1 MARHILIIVENL
13 PVPFDRRV
21 WQEAT
26 ALREAGHE
34 VTVICPRAKGQVAPR
49 ETLDGIRIYRHWLP
63 EAEGVKGY
71 LIEYPVALIMQTLL
85 SFLVRL
91 RHGAIHTI
99 QGCSPP
105 DLIWL
110 VALLHRPF
118 GTRYVFDHHDLSPEL
133 YETKFARRDGFYRLL
148 LWMERMTFRLSRTSI
163 ATNETFKEIAV
174 ARGGMDPEDV
184 FVVKSYPRLER
195 FKRTDPHPQI
205 AGLGKTIVG
214 YIGIMGAQDGVDMM
228 IDALAELRA
237 RGRDDLHG
245 LIIGDGPEWES
256 LKAHAEARGLGDAI
270 TFTGY
275 QSGDALM
282 AYLSAIDIGVIPDPP
297 DAFNSKLSMNKVFEY
312 MMLALP
318 FTLFDLAQA
327 RSEAGAAGQVVEEHS
342 APALA
347 DALAAL
353 ADDPERRAEMG
364 RVGRIEAEASF
375 RWENEVEALLA
386 AHARAARR

>member
-1 MARHILIIVENL
+1 MPHTLIIVENL

-26 ALREAGHE
+26 ALKDAGHE
-34 VTVICPRAKGQVAPR
+34 VTVICPKAKGQTKSHEVI
-49 ETLDGIRIYRHWLP
+49 EGIRIYRHWLP
-63 EAEGVKGY
+63 EAEGIRGY
-71 LIEYPVALIMQTLL
+71 LIEYPIALIFETLL
-85 SFLVRL
+85 SFWVRM
-91 RHGAIHTI
+91 RHGRIDVI

-110 VALLHRPF
+110 VAALHRPF

-133 YETKFARRDGFYRLL
+133 YETKFARRDVFYRLL
-148 LWMERMTFRLSRTSI
+148 LWAERRTFRLARTAI
-163 ATNETFKEIAV
+163 ATNETFKAIAV
-174 ARGGMDPEDV
+174 ERGGMAPEDV
-184 FVVKSYPRLER
+184 FVVKSYPRIER
-195 FKRTDPHPQI
+195 FVRTEPDPAI
-205 AGLGKTIVG
+205 AAMGKTIIG

-245 LIIGDGPEWES
+245 LIIGDGPEWET
-256 LKAHAEARGLGDAI
+256 LKAHARARGVEDGI

-275 QSGDALM
+275 QSGEALM
-282 AYLSAIDIGVIPDPP
+282 AYLSAIDVGVIPDPP

-318 FTLFDLAQA
+318 FAMFDLAQA
-327 RSEAGAAGQVVEEHS
+327 RREAGEAAVVVEEHGAS
-342 APALA
+342 ALA

-353 ADDPERRAEMG
+353 ADDPARRAEMG
-364 RVGRIEAEASF
+364 RIGRAEAEASF
-375 RWENEVEALLA
+375 RWENEVEALCA
-386 AHARAARR
+386 AHDRARG

>member
-1 MARHILIIVENL
+1 MPHTLIIVENL

-34 VTVICPRAKGQVAPR
+34 VTVICPKAKGQVKSR
-49 ETLDGIRIYRHWLP
+49 EVLDGIRIYRHWLP

-105 DLIWL
+105 DLIWM

-133 YETKFARRDGFYRLL
+133 YETKFARRDAFYRLL
-148 LWMERMTFRLSRTSI
+148 LWAERMTFRLARTSI
-163 ATNETFKEIAV
+163 ATNETFKAIAV
-174 ARGGMDPEDV
+174 ERGRMDPDDV
-184 FVVKSYPRLER
+184 FVVKSYPRIER
-195 FKRTDPHPQI
+195 FRRTDPHPDI
-205 AGLGKTIVG
+205 TALDKTIIG

-228 IDALAELRA
+228 IDALAEA
-237 RGRDDLHG
+237 RGRGREDLHG
-245 LIIGDGPEWES
+245 LIIGDGPEFET
-256 LKAHAEARGLGDAI
+256 LKAHARARGVEGAI

-275 QSGDALM
+275 QSGEALM
-282 AYLSAIDIGVIPDPP
+282 AYLSAIDVGVIPDPP
-297 DAFNSKLSMNKVFEY
+297 DPFNSKLSMNKVFEY
-312 MMLALP
+312 MMLSLP
-318 FTLFDLAQA
+318 FAMFDLTQA
-327 RSEAGAAGQVVEEHS
+327 RSEAQEAALVVAEHS
-342 APALA
+342 AAALA
-347 DALAAL
+347 DGILAL
-353 ADDPERRAEMG
+353 ADDPARRAEMG
-364 RVGRIEAEASF
+364 RIGRAEAEKSF
-375 RWENEVEALLA
+375 RWEIEVEALLA
-386 AHARAARR
+386 AHARART